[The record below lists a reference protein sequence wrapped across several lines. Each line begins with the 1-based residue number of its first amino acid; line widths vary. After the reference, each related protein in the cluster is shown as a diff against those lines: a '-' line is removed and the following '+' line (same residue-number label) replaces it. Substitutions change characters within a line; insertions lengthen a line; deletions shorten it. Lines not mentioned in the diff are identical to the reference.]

1 VCAACP
7 CLTPLRGVQGAFL
20 RALQRGRAGVR
31 AALRKR
37 PHAQAMQADV
47 ERLKLRG
54 CPLPG
59 RFLLREMVGAGVVS
73 AARVPAG
80 TMLRLVSL
88 DG

>member
-1 VCAACP
+1 
-7 CLTPLRGVQGAFL
+7 
-20 RALQRGRAGVR
+20 VR

-54 CPLPG
+54 CALPP
-59 RFLLREMVGAGVVS
+59 RFLLRDMVGSGAVCAS
-73 AARVPAG
+73 RVPAG